1 MKLNLS
7 ADNLTTIR
15 WWVDA
20 SHAVHDNCRG
30 HTGAMM
36 SMGKGAAIS
45 FSNKHKINTKSS
57 SESKLVS
64 ADQFLPS
71 ILHTGYFIEAQCYS
85 FKQIILFQ
93 DNQST
98 MRLEVNSSFSSSKQ
112 TKHIKCRYY
121 FICDKVA
128 VNDLKIM
135 YCPTEIM
142 WADVLT
148 KPKQGAPFR
157 LDRSHL
163 MNIPINYDD
172 DVERSK
178 THPLL
183 LPKDERNAQ
192 MNDQPPKA
200 PLIHPMSVLGT
211 PHSSPQSSPTSTC
224 HKTCYLLPTTQNEVN
239 HPRSITWADRVR
251 IPLATQ

>member
-20 SHAVHDNCRG
+20 SHAVHDNCCG

-36 SMGKGAAIS
+36 LMGKGAAIS

-57 SESKLVS
+57 SKSELVS
-64 ADQFLPS
+64 ANQALSP
-71 ILHTGYFIEAQCYS
+71 ILHTRYFIEAQGYS
-85 FKQIILFQ
+85 VEQNILFQ

-121 FICDKVA
+121 FICDKIA
-128 VNDLKIM
+128 DNNLEIM
-135 YCPTEIM
+135 DCPTEIM

-148 KPKQGAPFR
+148 KPKQGAPF
-157 LDRSHL
+157 
-163 MNIPINYDD
+163 
-172 DVERSK
+172 
-178 THPLL
+178 
-183 LPKDERNAQ
+183 
-192 MNDQPPKA
+192 
-200 PLIHPMSVLGT
+200 
-211 PHSSPQSSPTSTC
+211 
-224 HKTCYLLPTTQNEVN
+224 
-239 HPRSITWADRVR
+239 
-251 IPLATQ
+251 